1 MVRIQAKKNISK
13 WLSFFCALPK
23 DLKLVLRH
31 EIKLEIACC
40 HWHAKRA
47 RGAKPKQ
54 AYETQH
60 ISSAWGC

>member
-54 AYETQH
+54 A
-60 ISSAWGC
+60 